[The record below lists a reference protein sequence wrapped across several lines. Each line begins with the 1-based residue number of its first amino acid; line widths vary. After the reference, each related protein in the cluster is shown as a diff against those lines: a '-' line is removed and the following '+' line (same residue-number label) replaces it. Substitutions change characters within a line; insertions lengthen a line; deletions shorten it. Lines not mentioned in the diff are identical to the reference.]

1 MLWKTD
7 RWPSSHE
14 IEMLSSL
21 LLSSLLLLLQVLLL
35 LRMMVPVVVPV
46 SSPPAAAFRWSVRKE
61 ILVMEGGRAKR
72 DGGTG
77 AARAARAVI
86 AVRSVRSA
94 RAVIAVA
101 RAAAP
106 ERGRDELR
114 ATAVFKDDPRR
125 TVESERGRRATRVRR
140 LSRSIVVRGVV
151 VVVVV
156 VGRSIEGVEHDGTR
170 KVFGE
175 VLAVGGWAGYV
186 GGRGG
191 RKDGWSS
198 VRRQHATSMLSGEC
212 EREAEREYLEAF
224 GYSA

>member
-1 MLWKTD
+1 MLWNTD

-35 LRMMVPVVVPV
+35 LQMLPGVVPV

-86 AVRSVRSA
+86 AVRSVR
-94 RAVIAVA
+94 RVAVA

-114 ATAVFKDDPRR
+114 ATAVFKDDSRR
-125 TVESERGRRATRVRR
+125 TAESERGRRATRVRR
-140 LSRSIVVRGVV
+140 LSRSIVVRGV

-186 GGRGG
+186 GARGG

>member
-1 MLWKTD
+1 MLWNTD

-21 LLSSLLLLLQVLLL
+21 LLLLQVLLL
-35 LRMMVPVVVPV
+35 LQMLPGVVPV

-86 AVRSVRSA
+86 AVRSVRSV
-94 RAVIAVA
+94 RSVIAVA
-101 RAAAP
+101 RAAAAP

-125 TVESERGRRATRVRR
+125 TVDSERGRRATRVRR
-140 LSRSIVVRGVV
+140 LSRSIVVRGV

-186 GGRGG
+186 GARGG
-191 RKDGWSS
+191 GKMSDPR
-198 VRRQHATSMLSGEC
+198 
-212 EREAEREYLEAF
+212 
-224 GYSA
+224 